1 MIDVQAA
8 EALLRHNRPK
18 LVDAG
23 RITPNWS
30 DDGARFSYQVTR
42 SGADHTYEVDPTAGT
57 RNEIEAMPTPPGTG
71 DFLAVVSPDGKHE
84 VFRKGPDLWLRTVS
98 DGSERPLTTDG
109 EVDYDYGTS
118 PFAIKILLG
127 KLGLPHLPS
136 AVAWSAD
143 SRRILTHQL
152 DSRLVREAH
161 LIDVLPDDGGAPELL
176 TQRYAYPGDEHVP
189 LAQFVVL
196 DVETG
201 AAVRAQSEP
210 FVLSLLSPIA
220 RKWAWWSGETV
231 YFLDQPR
238 DQRTLELK
246 RLDPTTGEVS
256 LVVSETAPTR
266 IEPNQ
271 FMDLPAISR
280 VCGDE
285 VLWYSQRDGWP
296 HLYRYDVRTGEL
308 LGQITSGEWSVRQ
321 LLHVDLAERVV
332 YFTAAGLVDGSPLR
346 RTVCRIGLDGSG
358 FARVTNDDLDHEV
371 AVPPNGGYFVDS
383 ASTVGLAPVHTVRSW
398 TGQLLVELEAADST
412 ALVAIGWQPPE
423 EFRVLAADGVTELY
437 GLLYKPHDFDPTV
450 RYPIVDHPY
459 AGPQTNRVVP
469 TFDPGLYGAEADP
482 MAALGFV
489 VVVVDARG
497 VPGRE
502 KAFHDASYG
511 NYSAGIDDHVA
522 AIRQLA
528 ETRPWMDL
536 DRVGIFG
543 ASGGGYSTVR
553 AMGEFPEFFKVGVA
567 ESGNLDNRY
576 YLQAFGETYVV
587 PPGLPATTDGSL
599 LDYADQIEGKLLL
612 MHGGLDDN
620 VHPHH
625 TLRLTERLIAA
636 GKDFDLLVLPRAEH
650 IMIGYEH
657 YVVRRRWNYLL
668 QHLAGVTPPPYQL
681 KPATLDLSFL
691 SKLTG

>member
-42 SGADHTYEVDPTAGT
+42 SGTDRTYLVDPAAGT
-57 RNEIEAMPTPPGTG
+57 RSEIESIPAPPGTG
-71 DFLAVVSPDGKHE
+71 DFLAVVSPDGKYE
-84 VFRKGPDLWLRTVS
+84 VFRNGPDLWLRTVS
-98 DGSERPLTTDG
+98 DGSERALTTDG
-109 EVDYDYGTS
+109 AEDNDYGTS

-127 KLGLPHLPS
+127 KLGLPHLPP

-152 DSRLVREAH
+152 DSRLVRETH

-201 AAVRAQSEP
+201 AAVRAQGEP
-210 FVLSLLSPIA
+210 FVLPLLSPIS
-220 RKWAWWSGETV
+220 RKWAWWSGETI

-238 DQRTLELK
+238 DQRTLHLK
-246 RLDPTTGEVS
+246 RLDPATGEVA
-256 LVVSETAPTR
+256 VVLTESGPTR

-271 FMDLPAISR
+271 FMDLPAITR

-296 HLYRYDVRTGEL
+296 HLYRYDVHSGEL
-308 LGQITSGEWSVRQ
+308 LGQVTSGEWSVRQ
-321 LLHVDLAERVV
+321 ILHVDLAERVV
-332 YFTAAGLVDGSPLR
+332 YFTAAGLVDGRPMR

-358 FARVTNDDLDHEV
+358 FARITNDDLDHEV

-383 ASTVGLAPVHTVRSW
+383 ASTVGLAPVHSVRSW
-398 TGQLLVELEAADST
+398 SGQLLVELEAADST
-412 ALVAIGWQPPE
+412 ALMATGWRPPE
-423 EFRVLAADGVTELY
+423 EFQVLAADGVTSLF
-437 GLLYKPHDFDPTV
+437 GLLYKPHDFDPEV
-450 RYPIVDHPY
+450 SYPVVDHPY
-459 AGPQTNRVVP
+459 PGPQVNRVGP
-469 TFDPGLYGAEADP
+469 TFDPGLYGADADP

-489 VVVVDARG
+489 VVVVDGRG
-497 VPGRE
+497 VPGRD

-511 NYSAGIDDHVA
+511 NYNAGIDDHVT

-543 ASGGGYSTVR
+543 TSGGAYATVR

-576 YLQAFGETYVV
+576 YMQAFGEAY
-587 PPGLPATTDGSL
+587 ATTDSSL
-599 LDYADQIEGKLLL
+599 LDFAEQFEGKLLL
-612 MHGGLDDN
+612 THGGLDDN

-625 TLRLTERLIAA
+625 TLRLAERLIAA
-636 GKDFDLLVLPRAEH
+636 GKDFDLLIVPRAEH

-668 QHLAGVTPPPYQL
+668 QHLAGVTPPSYQL
-681 KPATLDLSFL
+681 KPAVLDLSFL